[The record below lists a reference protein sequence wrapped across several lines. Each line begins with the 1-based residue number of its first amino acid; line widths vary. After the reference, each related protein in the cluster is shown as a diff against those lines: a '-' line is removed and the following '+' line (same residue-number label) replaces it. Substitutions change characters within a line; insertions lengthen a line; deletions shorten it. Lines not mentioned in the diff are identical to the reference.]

1 MEELDNDETAE
12 VLDQFLSL
20 DSDDLQRLAQQM
32 QLQFDNQ
39 LFEHKLQDD
48 HGLGIIDSNT
58 NEGDMWQDEEGSG
71 LGSISAKEMESIQR
85 EHLSY
90 MPGLSAAVASSSND
104 DPPPHSFTSLNSFY
118 DTGGSSY
125 NGTHEYRTIMSHNSS
140 ISSSSSSSRAQNN
153 KEYGVVNG
161 DRKWSSEERSAR
173 YGSSGSSSINPPG
186 IKYHQQQQQQQQLL
200 KQKGDSSP
208 PPYMPGGILLDQ
220 DSAAQA
226 RTGTKR
232 VKRKSPLS
240 SQPPPRH
247 HRPAVPDQ
255 AASSWQQLITQSS
268 NNQGSSSRTLN
279 DSVTGDLKV
288 RRAGQWKEGTV
299 AEIMGNLLDATNEN
313 DTRGESQQTAL
324 RPTAAQLM
332 ASTIWRCQYRY
343 PEGKVCNRVF
353 PRLSNLRLH
362 RRCHG
367 IKESGDDMGMTL
379 SARLS
384 QKKLYYHCPH
394 PGCKYETV
402 RTIYGVYGQIREH
415 YRRHGAKIYPCGK
428 CGKMFALRKDVSV
441 RT

>member
-1 MEELDNDETAE
+1 
-12 VLDQFLSL
+12 
-20 DSDDLQRLAQQM
+20 
-32 QLQFDNQ
+32 
-39 LFEHKLQDD
+39 
-48 HGLGIIDSNT
+48 
-58 NEGDMWQDEEGSG
+58 MWQDEEGSG

-161 DRKWSSEERSAR
+161 D
-173 YGSSGSSSINPPG
+173 
-186 IKYHQQQQQQQQLL
+186 H
-200 KQKGDSSP
+200 
-208 PPYMPGGILLDQ
+208 Q

-268 NNQGSSSRTLN
+268 NNQGSSSSTLN
-279 DSVTGDLKV
+279 DSVTGDLK
-288 RRAGQWKEGTV
+288 
-299 AEIMGNLLDATNEN
+299 IMGNLLDATNEN

-353 PRLSNLRLH
+353 PR
-362 RRCHG
+362 
-367 IKESGDDMGMTL
+367 
-379 SARLS
+379 
-384 QKKLYYHCPH
+384 YYHCPH

-428 CGKMFALRKDVSV
+428 CGKMFALRKDVNSHSKACGV
-441 RT
+441 KNFFCLCGAAMATKRSRNLHIKRGNLRNPGMHRAVEMAPKEGSSIHQTTNSNSRKNTAPITSQSKRGNLDSKNRLGNNGSNANSLVNRKRSRISMS